1 MTLTGETYVIG
12 ERWSGVFESSGWTV
26 VLDDD
31 PACPAARGTYH
42 AHGVD
47 EEDLRFVMVVDPCMD
62 GARATDLEAGT
73 WERAP

>member
-1 MTLTGETYVIG
+1 MTTPPV
-12 ERWSGVFESSGWTV
+12 RPHAA
-26 VLDDD
+26 LDDD

-47 EEDLRFVMVVDPCMD
+47 EEDLRLVMVVEPCMD

-73 WERAP
+73 WERALIPAVALCEDRF